1 MPLQPQYV
9 HAHMSSGLLGTKA
22 SFDASWHEMFSRLL
36 QHVFVYLNALTL
48 SNWTIFVSSRDSVE
62 TDLLR
67 VRVVQASSLPCPSHL
82 FEGLSDLET
91 HGSLSLRTRF
101 VFTFFSVA
109 FGVRRLFFSLLF
121 GISNDLNHYFLRIYD
136 PKYYFRSFSKVPN
149 F

>member
-9 HAHMSSGLLGTKA
+9 HAHMSSGLLDTKA

-36 QHVFVYLNALTL
+36 QHVFVYLNALTF

-101 VFTFFSVA
+101 VFTFFSVE
-109 FGVRRLFFSLLF
+109 FGVRRLFFSLPF
-121 GISNDLNHYFLRIYD
+121 GISNDLNYYFLRIYD

>member
-1 MPLQPQYV
+1 M
-9 HAHMSSGLLGTKA
+9 
-22 SFDASWHEMFSRLL
+22 
-36 QHVFVYLNALTL
+36 
-48 SNWTIFVSSRDSVE
+48 
-62 TDLLR
+62 
-67 VRVVQASSLPCPSHL
+67 VRVVQASSLRSSSHL

-121 GISNDLNHYFLRIYD
+121 GISNDLNPYFLRIYD

-149 F
+149 SKTTSQNHVSSSISSAILEINSPHSLCELPQCHFTGKYVI

>member
-1 MPLQPQYV
+1 MPLHV

-22 SFDASWHEMFSRLL
+22 SFDATRFC
-36 QHVFVYLNALTL
+36 VFKRADFQLN
-48 SNWTIFVSSRDSVE
+48 NFVSSRDSLE

-67 VRVVQASSLPCPSHL
+67 VRVVRASSLPSPSHL

-91 HGSLSLRTRF
+91 HGSLCLRTRF

-109 FGVRRLFFSLLF
+109 FGVNRLFFSLPF
-121 GISNDLNHYFLRIYD
+121 GISNNLNHYFLRIYD